1 MIHNVSAAI
10 GQIAEDTAKSI
21 AAQQTSLN
29 SLARVVLDNRIALDF
44 LLAKQGGV
52 CAVAHTTC
60 CTYVNTSGE
69 VETQANRIIQKA
81 TWLQDVRKEDMHQ
94 DLFSWVLSGIG
105 GLF

>member
-44 LLAKQGGV
+44 LLAKQRL
-52 CAVAHTTC
+52 CAVAHPTC

-69 VETQANRIIQKA
+69 VETQVNRIIEKA
-81 TWLQDVRKEDMHQ
+81 TWL
-94 DLFSWVLSGIG
+94 
-105 GLF
+105 